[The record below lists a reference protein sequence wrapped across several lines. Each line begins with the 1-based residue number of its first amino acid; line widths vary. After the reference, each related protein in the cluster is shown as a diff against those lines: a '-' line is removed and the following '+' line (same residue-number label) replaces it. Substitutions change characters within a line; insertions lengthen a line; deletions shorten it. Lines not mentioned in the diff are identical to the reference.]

1 MDANTL
7 VTASPAQSVA
17 QCMVQCVGAA
27 ARSIST
33 RYDPV
38 TTVSREGKWTFKPFK
53 LSTPEVGKLV
63 RKTVT
68 GG

>member
-1 MDANTL
+1 MVWIWIMDANTL

-27 ARSIST
+27 GRSIST

-38 TTVSREGKWTFKPFK
+38 TTVSRHV
-53 LSTPEVGKLV
+53 SDV
-63 RKTVT
+63 
-68 GG
+68 